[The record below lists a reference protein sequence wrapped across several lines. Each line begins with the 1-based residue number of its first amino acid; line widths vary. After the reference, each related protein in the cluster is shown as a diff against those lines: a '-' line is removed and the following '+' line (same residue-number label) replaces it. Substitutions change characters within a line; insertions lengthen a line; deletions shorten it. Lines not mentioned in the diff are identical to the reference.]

1 MTSPTVPAI
10 EVIGLRR
17 VYKSAQQ
24 EVVALQDIN
33 LVIPVGRFVAVKG
46 KSGSGKTTLLNC
58 LGGLD
63 QPTSGTIRIQGRAI
77 QTFSEKELTSWRRKE
92 IGFVFQSF
100 GLLPTL
106 SAYENVEL
114 MLRIAGTPR
123 RDRRRRTMEAL
134 QLVELEKWLDHRPFE
149 MSGGQQQRLAL
160 ARALANHPRL
170 ILADE
175 ATGELDSATTETIL
189 TLLRK
194 IVREE
199 GVTILLATHD
209 SLVDDYVDEVLQ
221 LSDGRIVEREIKVS
235 LPDTARA

>member
-1 MTSPTVPAI
+1 MTTVTEPAI

-24 EVVALQDIN
+24 EVLALQDIN
-33 LVIPVGRFVAVKG
+33 LVVPAGRFVAVKG

-63 QPTSGTIRIQGRAI
+63 QPTSGTIRIQGREI
-77 QTFSEKELTSWRRKE
+77 QTFSEAELTSWRRKE

-134 QLVELEKWLDHRPFE
+134 HLVELEKWVDHRPFE

-189 TLLRK
+189 TLLQR

-199 GVTILLATHD
+199 GVSILLATHD

-221 LSDGRIVEREIKVS
+221 LSDGRIVERDIKVP
-235 LPDTARA
+235 LPNTATA